1 MKGKIRFIL
10 KEWAATPS
18 TLVCLSLWMLFQ
30 MGYSWL
36 GAKESIWISKSVM
49 DRDSWQHNL
58 LILGTIAVS
67 MILCDSIAKF
77 MQPRAMSKFFTNE
90 YTKFVKKI
98 SSCEFEMYS
107 KYSSSQITT
116 TAEFINYMSGYGF
129 IIARSIICIIT
140 IIIVMINIFEINA
153 KLLIPVVGLY
163 LLGSIGLR
171 VIFKKYD
178 KFDAEARSIWR
189 KRNQK
194 TDNLINGFQEVKSFN
209 TAKRETKE
217 IKKMNDDSL
226 DIIYRKNRISS
237 IMYAAINMVDQG
249 GAILVILYMLFFD
262 TGISS
267 TDAMAIIMLTSR
279 LIQPILNFLDIIDS
293 ISDGANNFHDY
304 KAIMEWE
311 NKVNDLGEINLSE
324 FTDKISINNVSF
336 SYGDSKDIL
345 NGISMDIHKGEK
357 IGICGQS
364 GGGKSTIFKL
374 LNRFYNPNKGSITI
388 DGINIQD
395 ITYDSYRKHI
405 GSVHQDNVLFPGS
418 IKENLL
424 YGCPNATESEMIEA
438 CKKAN
443 IYDFISGLENKFE
456 TDIGPKGLKL
466 SGGERQRIAIARVL
480 LTKPDILLLDEATSA
495 LDNKSERL
503 IQSAIENL
511 DCTVI
516 MIAHRLS
523 TIRNCDMIYVLGKD
537 GIIEHGNHNDLVAKK
552 GKYYSMLNE

>member
-18 TLVCLSLWMLFQ
+18 TLVCLSLWILFQ
-30 MGYSWL
+30 MGYAWL
-36 GAKESIWISKSVM
+36 GTKESIWISKSVM
-49 DRDSWQHNL
+49 DRESWQHNL
-58 LILGTIAVS
+58 LVLGTIAVS

-77 MQPRAMSKFFTNE
+77 IQPRARSKFFTNE
-90 YTKFVKKI
+90 YTKFVKKV

-116 TAEFINYMSGYGF
+116 TAEFINYMAGYGF
-129 IIARSIICIIT
+129 IIARSIICIVT

-163 LLGSIGLR
+163 LIGSIGLR
-171 VIFKKYD
+171 IIFKKYD
-178 KFDAEARSIWR
+178 KFDSEARSIWR

-217 IKKMNDDSL
+217 IQKMNDDSL
-226 DIIYRKNRISS
+226 DIIYRKGHIGT

-249 GAILVILYMLFFD
+249 GAILVILYMVFFD
-262 TGISS
+262 TGLSS
-267 TDAMAIIMLTSR
+267 TDAIAIIMLTSR

-293 ISDGANNFHDY
+293 ISDGANNFYDY

-345 NGISMDIHKGEK
+345 NGISMDIYKGEK

-523 TIRNCDMIYVLGKD
+523 TIRNCDMIYVLGKE
-537 GIIEHGNHNDLVAKK
+537 GIIEYGNHDDLVAKR
-552 GKYYSMLNE
+552 GKYYNMLNE